1 MNIAKITPAFVVCSI
16 IGGAFPLSAA
26 AKDCANACTADEVI
40 TSEVKTSFDQYPE
53 LAIPNAIQVQ
63 THNQAVYL
71 YGNVATGL
79 QRNEAISLA
88 RRVPNVKRVIS
99 SISTGNS
106 GG

>member
-1 MNIAKITPAFVVCSI
+1 MNIAKVTSAFIVCSMI
-16 IGGAFPLSAA
+16 SSAFPPSAVA
-26 AKDCANACTADEVI
+26 NDCAKTCTADEVI
-40 TSEVKTSFDQYPE
+40 TSKVRTSFDQYPE

-99 SISTGNS
+99 SISTGKS

>member
-1 MNIAKITPAFVVCSI
+1 
-16 IGGAFPLSAA
+16 
-26 AKDCANACTADEVI
+26 
-40 TSEVKTSFDQYPE
+40 
-53 LAIPNAIQVQ
+53 
-63 THNQAVYL
+63 L
-71 YGNVATGL
+71 YGNLATGL

>member
-1 MNIAKITPAFVVCSI
+1 
-16 IGGAFPLSAA
+16 
-26 AKDCANACTADEVI
+26 
-40 TSEVKTSFDQYPE
+40 
-53 LAIPNAIQVQ
+53 
-63 THNQAVYL
+63 
-71 YGNVATGL
+71 L